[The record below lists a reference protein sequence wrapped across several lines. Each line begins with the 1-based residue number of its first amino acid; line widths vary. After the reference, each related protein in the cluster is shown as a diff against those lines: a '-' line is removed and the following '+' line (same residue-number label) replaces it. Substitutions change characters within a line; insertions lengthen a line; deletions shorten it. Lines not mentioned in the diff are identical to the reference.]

1 MHSGLKTMR
10 RIALI
15 ATLLVVAGLVVVPL
29 SSATTI
35 HAMINT
41 KTNEGFVNAT
51 SNYAL
56 YYTYPNNSSDARQLN
71 GTVIWMNVTSYLNS
85 SGRQLLEG
93 DMNEN
98 QNQGQGDSQ
107 DNSPH
112 FDGVSDQNDSSN
124 STNTT
129 TISNVSNTSSPTVH
143 VVNATLKYQMHA
155 FANDT
160 NLTIY
165 RNLTIDLKIS
175 NITKKVGNNSTI
187 IDMSWRAFRVQGE
200 LMGHFNGK
208 LELKNPYSQINDSF
222 SVNSN
227 MDVNLLGDM
236 GDFGEDGNGFSL
248 GRIFEGGIF
257 NAHVMNY
264 QTIDFHVF
272 SVPLSQW
279 TRVYDSATNTTTLYY
294 NASSNY
300 SLDESISLNGS
311 DYTLKLLTD
320 PSASIT
326 TTGKAIPTSS
336 NELIVLNAGAPS
348 SFLPTSTLLIVIAVI
363 ALVGIGTA
371 VILMRRRAGK

>member
-1 MHSGLKTMR
+1 MR

-35 HAMINT
+35 HATINT

-311 DYTLKLLTD
+311 NYTLKLLTD